1 MLNLPNLSD
10 TLNAISSRVSEDGVT
25 RSDSQD
31 GPIALQFGQ
40 ALAPANLSA
49 RQAKAADLL
58 TSGIYGPP
66 SFISLRSTNLQQS
79 LGNKLQAK
87 MGSNGSPLFKMTWK
101 LRDIPQRQSIYA
113 LRASGLRTSGKDS
126 SGWPTTSA
134 SDGNGG
140 RTPKDLLKKIRPS
153 GAKVSQTLNASA
165 LLAHWP
171 TPRGPHGSGPSDGTT
186 RGITPEGAALLAS
199 WITPRATDGSNGG
212 PNQAGGA
219 LSAQASWAIP
229 EDAVSQIL
237 GRTQALSSVPME
249 KRGQLNPLFSLW
261 LMGYPIEWGY
271 CGVLVTLSSRKSR
284 RKS

>member
-1 MLNLPNLSD
+1 MLNLPILSD
-10 TLNAISSRVSEDGVT
+10 ILNATSSPESEDGVML
-25 RSDSQD
+25 SDSQD
-31 GPIALQFGQ
+31 GPIALQFGR
-40 ALAPANLSA
+40 ALAHANLSA

-66 SFISLRSTNLQQS
+66 SSISLRSANLQQS

-101 LRDIPQRQSIYA
+101 LRDIPQRQPIYA

-126 SGWPTTSA
+126 SGWPTPDTNKRGGPQHPEKRKSGGHSVTLQDAATLTSW
-134 SDGNGG
+134 N
-140 RTPKDLLKKIRPS
+140 
-153 GAKVSQTLNASA
+153 
-165 LLAHWP
+165 
-171 TPRGPHGSGPSDGTT
+171 
-186 RGITPEGAALLAS
+186 
-199 WITPRATDGSNGG
+199 TPRATDGSNGG

-219 LSAQASWAIP
+219 LSAQASWATP
-229 EDAVSQIL
+229 TAPTAHDSDASAFRWNPNKKQTDAVSQIL
-237 GRTQALSSVPME
+237 GRTQALSDVPTE